1 MGVKFK
7 LNGAI
12 KVKYFKHYLRTVA
25 LVSVATVTAITLAA
39 CGNKKT
45 TANKNNFRVGTVDA
59 LATLNSSRYSDIS
72 SGEAIQNAIE
82 GLYRLNQ
89 KGKPVLAGAKSVTVS
104 KDQKVYTFKLQTNKW
119 TNGDPVTA
127 QNYVYAWRKLA
138 DPTTGSPNSQN
149 IDPLQNGQ
157 DVRLGKKPITDLGVK
172 ALNKTTLQVTLANPI
187 TYLNELLATAPYAP
201 QDEAYVK
208 KQGQAYGT
216 SAAHAIYNG
225 PFKVTEWTGTN
236 DKWAFV
242 KNSKYWDAKSVHIN
256 KISLTTVK
264 SESTAANLYQSGKL
278 DFIDLDN
285 EYVKQ
290 YKGRSGYHVRKIPA
304 IGYLNFNTKREATGN
319 VHIRRAL
326 ATGFNKTQLT
336 KNVLQDGSTPLNG
349 IVPANFVKNSVTGED
364 FRKYSGNLVPYDR
377 AYAQKEF
384 KEGLKEL
391 GKKSLTLEFLS
402 ADTPEA
408 KAVAEF
414 MQSSYQKNLPG
425 LKISVR
431 EVPLKQRLNFGHNYQ
446 FDIIYGIWSPD
457 YQDPYQ
463 FITDGGAYHLNTD
476 YKNPTY
482 LKDVADA
489 NSTYATNPTKRW
501 AALKDAEYQIV
512 KKDAFT
518 APVFQGAYV
527 YMQRPSVKGLAID
540 PNGTGLFFRDVT
552 IK

>member
-1 MGVKFK
+1 MQRRK
-7 LNGAI
+7 LTRIVGLI
-12 KVKYFKHYLRTVA
+12 TVA
-25 LVSVATVTAITLAA
+25 LVATVTLVA
-39 CGNKKT
+39 CGQQ
-45 TANKNNFRVGTVDA
+45 TATKSKNNFRVGTVDA

-82 GLYRLNQ
+82 GLYRIDAQ
-89 KGKPVLAGAKSVTVS
+89 GKPTLAGAKSLSVS
-104 KDQKVYTFKLQTNKW
+104 NDQRVYTFKLRENKW
-119 TNGDPVTA
+119 SNGDPVTA
-127 QNYVYAWRKLA
+127 ANYVYAWRKLA
-138 DPTTGSPNSQN
+138 DPTTGSPNAQN
-149 IDPLQNGQ
+149 IDPIQNGQ
-157 DVRLGKKPITDLGVK
+157 EVRLGKKPLNELGVK
-172 ALNKTTLQVTLANPI
+172 ALDKHTLQVTLANPV
-187 TYLNELLATAPYAP
+187 TYFKELLTTAPYAP

-208 KQGQAYGT
+208 KQGKDYGT
-216 SAAHAIYNG
+216 SSRHAIYNG
-225 PFKVTEWTGTN
+225 PFKVTGWTGTN
-236 DKWAFV
+236 DKWTFV
-242 KNSKYWDAKSVHIN
+242 KNNQYWDAKAIKID
-256 KISLTTVK
+256 KISMMTIK

-304 IGYLNFNTKREATGN
+304 IGYLNFNTKRPATAN

-336 KNVLQDGSTPLNG
+336 KDVLQDGSTPLDG
-349 IVPANFVKNSVTGED
+349 IVPANFVTNAAGKD
-364 FRKYSGNLVPYDR
+364 FRAYSGRLTPYDPS
-377 AYAQKEF
+377 YARKEF

-391 GKKSLTLEFLS
+391 GQKNLTLEFLS

-414 MQSSYQKNLPG
+414 MQSSYQKTLPD

-476 YKNPTY
+476 YKNPTF
-482 LKDVADA
+482 LKDVAEA

-501 AALKDAEYQIV
+501 EVLKDAEHEIV
-512 KKDAFT
+512 KNDAFT
-518 APVFQGAYV
+518 APVFQGAYA
-527 YMQRPSVKGLAID
+527 YMQRPNVKGLVID
-540 PNGTGLFFRDVT
+540 PNGTALYFRDVYM
-552 IK
+552 K